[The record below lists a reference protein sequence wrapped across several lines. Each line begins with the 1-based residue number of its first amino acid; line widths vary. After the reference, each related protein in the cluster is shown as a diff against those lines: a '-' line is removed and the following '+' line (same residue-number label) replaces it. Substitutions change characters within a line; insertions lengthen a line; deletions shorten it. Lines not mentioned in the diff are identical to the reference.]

1 MSIIITIL
9 AFGVMIFIHELGHF
23 ITAKHFGV
31 LVHEF
36 SMGMGPKLFS
46 FKKGETSYSLR
57 LFPIGGYVKLEGET
71 ESEDETDPR
80 SFINLSPIKR
90 IIVLFSGALM
100 NILLGFMIFI
110 IINFS
115 TGIMPSIVASVP
127 EELNQTLIKPGDEII
142 RLNNTKIHTFDD
154 VSLFMSRYDKD
165 ELSLTVKR
173 NGQKLK
179 FDNYKLFNTDSGY
192 KIGVSFET
200 KKGTLLE
207 NIEYA
212 SYDTLFTTKV
222 VLYALGD
229 LITAKIPVSTLS
241 GPVEIVSVV
250 GEATNSQNIND
261 YTYLWLLSLI
271 AMISVN
277 LGVFN
282 LLPFPALDG
291 GSIVFAIYELITRKK
306 VKSEVIGYVTAVGFI
321 LLMILA
327 VFVTAGD
334 IIDVIKK

>member
-261 YTYLWLLSLI
+261 YTYLWLLSLV